1 LTVLRLGTDTAPERP
16 QVDVFGHLYRLRSI
30 TRSVQAGLQKAYE
43 AMDAMQAEA
52 DADKVIAQL
61 AEVFDVLLEPEEHKT
76 KAKTVLVQKWKA
88 DELAMG
94 AIRQFAQKL
103 EEQAVEADRPT

>member
-1 LTVLRLGTDTAPERP
+1 
-16 QVDVFGHLYRLRSI
+16 
-30 TRSVQAGLQKAYE
+30 
-43 AMDAMQAEA
+43 
-52 DADKVIAQL
+52 
-61 AEVFDVLLEPEEHKT
+61 VLLEPEEHKT